1 MSVKNF
7 TEYNLP
13 QEAYATFDATTLKTL
28 IINRL
33 NESEVFRDQNFEGS
47 NINSFIDIV
56 AYMYHV
62 LLFYLNTTASESTFT
77 TAELYENIK
86 RIVTDKERSQ
96 E

>member
-1 MSVKNF
+1 
-7 TEYNLP
+7 
-13 QEAYATFDATTLKTL
+13 
-28 IINRL
+28 
-33 NESEVFRDQNFEGS
+33 
-47 NINSFIDIV
+47 
-56 AYMYHV
+56 MYHV